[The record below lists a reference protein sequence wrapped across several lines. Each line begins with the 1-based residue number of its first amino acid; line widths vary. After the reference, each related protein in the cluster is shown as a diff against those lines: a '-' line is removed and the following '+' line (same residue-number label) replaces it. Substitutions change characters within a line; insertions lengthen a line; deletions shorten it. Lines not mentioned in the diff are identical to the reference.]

1 MDYDTILCD
10 TCLIEVDCTW
20 PCELACILDLPVD
33 FVGRTCPVCL
43 EYYGCQG
50 CKFLCPYLET
60 LSPTSMPSFKPTPP
74 QTPYPTIVPSPVPT
88 SKPTDVPTP
97 SPTTSPSYTP
107 TPVPTHIPTYGP
119 TPAPT
124 QTPSYPP
131 SIGPSATP
139 TIAPTPAPE
148 FFIYYSSE
156 DKYLYGYQYLSGTNS
171 LIYEDKYDGDLKC
184 DEVSEMLFWSSS
196 TKGYIKA
203 LDLRSDEVYTVLE
216 GVTGVRLAVDANI

>member
-74 QTPYPTIVPSPVPT
+74 QTVARRPVALLRLH
-88 SKPTDVPTP
+88 SRKQKLCGWMDK
-97 SPTTSPSYTP
+97 S
-107 TPVPTHIPTYGP
+107 
-119 TPAPT
+119 ARALLLR
-124 QTPSYPP
+124 QRRCFPP
-131 SIGPSATP
+131 NPPLAARVAASAV
-139 TIAPTPAPE
+139 
-148 FFIYYSSE
+148 
-156 DKYLYGYQYLSGTNS
+156 G
-171 LIYEDKYDGDLKC
+171 
-184 DEVSEMLFWSSS
+184 
-196 TKGYIKA
+196 
-203 LDLRSDEVYTVLE
+203 
-216 GVTGVRLAVDANI
+216 